1 MTWISPVGTSPSPWS
16 GAGLRTATAQVE
28 TPRIITPSRTACPP
42 TGASFTASRSGLGD
56 AEALICL
63 RRLARRGAGEEARV
77 VALVELADG
86 VVGIDAHAQ
95 RARAGGTGEAER
107 RGVTVVE
114 LADRLGVEHRTV
126 DAQDDI
132 DSVGVA
138 LPLVADGHA
147 VGARVGGRARRHV
160 DPVDRQIR
168 QQAAADRRITCLA
181 VEQGARG
188 RARAEQDAHLVG

>member
-1 MTWISPVGTSPSPWS
+1 MRSDSASATTPRTTGTRSTRLRFAHETTGSEVTSVSPS
-16 GAGLRTATAQVE
+16 GLRTATAQVE

-95 RARAGGTGEAER
+95 RARAGGT
-107 RGVTVVE
+107 
-114 LADRLGVEHRTV
+114 
-126 DAQDDI
+126 
-132 DSVGVA
+132 
-138 LPLVADGHA
+138 
-147 VGARVGGRARRHV
+147 
-160 DPVDRQIR
+160 
-168 QQAAADRRITCLA
+168 
-181 VEQGARG
+181 
-188 RARAEQDAHLVG
+188 